1 MTKQLFTIAL
11 GSFLLASCSL
21 YQRYES
27 QSSVPP
33 DVYGVQSVDTTR
45 NIASA
50 GWQQMFTDARLQTL
64 IQSAL
69 ERNTDVKTA
78 MLRIEQAEV
87 NYATSKLGYLP
98 TMAFSPSISA
108 SKLGSAS
115 GAYTGTL
122 GIAAE
127 WQLDVFGANVTNTK
141 RKAKAQQGY
150 AEDYAQ
156 AVECRLISSVA
167 SLYFELEALDAQ
179 CAIQQRM
186 LQLYNKTYES
196 TITLYEVGQY
206 TSSAVSQT
214 RAHLEQL
221 KVQLL
226 ETQNAVVLTE
236 HALCE
241 LLNEPYHHID
251 RGTLAEAQMPAC
263 LGTGVPADLL
273 RLRPDVRVAERNI
286 ELTYYDVQL
295 SKGRFYP
302 SIKLTANGGWQFMN
316 PAYWMIEGIGSLVQP
331 IFMGGKL
338 RADLKV
344 NKLNQQIAVEQ
355 FRNAVIKAGHEVT
368 SALSDCQLSQAKTTH
383 IDSQVQALEETV
395 EATQELMNNGS
406 SSYLEVLTSLQ
417 ELLQAQSAQVV
428 NKANGMKAVVRLYAA
443 LGGK

>member
-11 GSFLLASCSL
+11 GSLLLASCSL

-27 QSSVPP
+27 KSYIES
-33 DVYGVQSVDTTR
+33 DVYGEQAVDTTL
-45 NIASA
+45 NIASV
-50 GWQQMFTDARLQTL
+50 GWQHMFTDARLQML

-98 TMAFSPSISA
+98 TLAFSPSFNA
-108 SKLGSAS
+108 TKLGATH
-115 GAYTGTL
+115 GTYGGTL

-127 WQLDVFGANVTNTK
+127 WQLDIFGAGQTNAK
-141 RKAKAQQGY
+141 RKAKAQKGY
-150 AEDYAQ
+150 AEDYKQ

-167 SLYFELEALDAQ
+167 SLYYELEALDAQ

-186 LQLYNKTYES
+186 LQLYEKTFDS
-196 TITLYEVGQY
+196 TVTLYEVGQY

-214 RAHLEQL
+214 RAQLEQL

-241 LLNEPYHHID
+241 LLNEPYHSIQ
-251 RGTLAEAQMPAC
+251 RGALAEAKMPAC

-286 ELTYYDVQL
+286 ELAYYDVQL

-355 FRNAVIKAGHEVT
+355 FRNTVIKAGHEVT
-368 SALSDCQLSQAKTTH
+368 SALSDCQLSQAKTPH
-383 IDSQVQALEETV
+383 IESQVQSLEEAV

-417 ELLQAQSAQVV
+417 ELLQSQSAQVA